1 MNTPPETTQPA
12 TPPPTVLIVDDD
24 PSVRLGL
31 QALLEDEG
39 FSVMAASSGAE
50 GLSIFASSPP
60 DLVLVDLTMPDMHGR
75 DVVRHMHGAAPL
87 VPVIVVSGT
96 GLLEDA
102 VGTLRDGAWD
112 YVAKPIANTPGFV
125 RLIRRALERARLLA
139 ENTAYS
145 TGLEQM
151 VRQRT
156 AELEAASSRLH
167 TTLFATVGSL
177 SKLTNL
183 KDAYT
188 EAHQRRVAIIATTIG
203 EVLGFEG
210 ERLDGLRVAATL
222 HDIGKLCIPSEFLTK
237 PSSLDSHEMA
247 FLRQHPQFGHEIL
260 ADIPFFS
267 PVADIV
273 LQHHER
279 LDGSG
284 YPARL
289 QGDAILPEARI
300 IAVADVLEAI
310 CSHRPYRPA
319 LPLSYAM
326 SEIESGMGTLFC
338 PQAAGVCLDLVRSDD
353 PRLHAFLS
361 TIA

>member
-1 MNTPPETTQPA
+1 MPPA
-12 TPPPTVLIVDDD
+12 TMQSASAPATILIIDDD
-24 PSVRLGL
+24 ASVRMGL
-31 QALLEDEG
+31 KALLEDEG
-39 FSVMAASSGAE
+39 FYVMDASSGPE
-50 GLSIFASSPP
+50 GLSMFATSPP
-60 DLVLVDLTMPDMHGR
+60 DLVLVDLAMPDMNGR
-75 DVVRHMHGAAPL
+75 DVVRHLHSADPL

-96 GLLEDA
+96 GVLEDA

-112 YVAKPIANTPGFV
+112 YVAKPIADTAGFV
-125 RLIRRALERARLLA
+125 RLIRRALERAALIA

-145 TGLEQM
+145 NGLEQM

-167 TTLFATVGSL
+167 TTLFATVESL

-188 EAHQRRVAIIATTIG
+188 EAHQCRVAIIATTIG
-203 EVLGFEG
+203 EVLGYEG
-210 ERLDGLRVAATL
+210 DRLDGLRVAATL

-237 PSSLDSHEMA
+237 PRGLDHHEMA
-247 FLRQHPQFGHEIL
+247 FLRQHPQFGYEIL
-260 ADIPFFS
+260 ADIPFPS

-284 YPARL
+284 YPAGLR
-289 QGDAILPEARI
+289 GDAILAEARI

-361 TIA
+361 TAS